1 MALAVWGAV
10 LVGCGGGPAARN
22 VDAGIDSDPITVE
35 KPFWYGGFQVML
47 HDARLVVAADAG
59 SGEEIWLAATIEN
72 SFEQGWFEAELRV
85 ADHDGAVTTLL
96 RSGTGR
102 EAAPLV
108 APATVVPG
116 TLDTTLVI
124 PIPAG
129 DLRSPADAT
138 LIVGSYDVVQ
148 AIVPLSGTGGR
159 SLEPLS
165 IELQASL
172 TAGSLQVDVD
182 TQVSGPLELRA
193 DLPWD
198 HRQAPAGQVT
208 LTIPTSFRFL
218 DRTGELDSSI
228 VELRNGDSFVFCAE
242 RCPEHIAMTAGLPVG
257 LPVLFLLAPSSG
269 DFTLIVHDPYSNAV
283 AQSSFEWTQ
292 GFFVSN

>member
-1 MALAVWGAV
+1 MALAVSGA
-10 LVGCGGGPAARN
+10 LLAGCGGGPAAPN
-22 VDAGIDSDPITVE
+22 LDAGIDLEPLTVE
-35 KPFWYGGFQVML
+35 KPFWYGGFHVVVHQ
-47 HDARLVVAADAG
+47 ARLVSDMDAQF
-59 SGEEIWLAATIEN
+59 GEELWLTATIDN
-72 SFEQGWFEAELRV
+72 PFEQGWFEAELRI

-108 APATVVPG
+108 APSTVAPG
-116 TLDTTLVI
+116 SLDTTLVI
-124 PIPAG
+124 PIPAR
-129 DLRSPADAT
+129 DLLSPADAT

-165 IELQASL
+165 MDLQASL
-172 TAGSLQVDVD
+172 VAGSIQVDVD
-182 TQVSGPLELRA
+182 PQIPGPLELRA

-208 LTIPTSFRFL
+208 LTIPMSFRFL

-228 VELRNGDSFVFCAE
+228 VELRNADSVMFCAE
-242 RCPEHIAMTAGLPVG
+242 RCPEHIAMTAGVATG
-257 LPVLFLLAPSSG
+257 LPVLFLFTPASS
-269 DFTLIVHDPYSNAV
+269 DFTLTVQDPYSSAV
-283 AQSSFEWTQ
+283 APWSFEWTQ
-292 GFFVSN
+292 GSLVSD